1 MIRNTALL
9 LAALVLALIVTVAP
23 ALAQDD
29 AAPAVDEPSVNN
41 SFFDTDLRQALAD
54 VAMETGVTLLV
65 DESVS
70 GYLTLDLMDVPLS
83 RALRLMLEPGGFVW
97 KEIEPAL
104 YVVTAPDPNSPSF
117 PLIAVTQVLS
127 LRYVKAEEIVPLLS
141 DRMQVFVRPDLQAQ
155 RLIIEAPER
164 MMPDI
169 IERIQMLDARPGQ
182 VMIEAM
188 VIETSAGALREFD
201 TELATSHFGVS
212 ASGGILRYES
222 IPQVTSGSTNG
233 NGTISPSPGN
243 IILGLRWLLSNNK
256 AQMRACPRIVALDG
270 EEALIEVGTEQYFSI
285 LTGSA
290 AYAYTRLEKIDATI
304 SLQIQPRII
313 AETGEVHCIIKPN
326 VSDVAGTGEGGL
338 PVITVRR
345 AESTVR
351 LTDGEAV
358 MIGGLIEDQ
367 TTVRK
372 SEVPLLSDIPLVGEL
387 FKSTRKTHEQRE
399 IVILIAPHILDEGGQ
414 TTGPLLG
421 DALLGAAQ
429 SEEPPTEASDAE
441 ETEADEGTRRRRPAP
456 TPSTPRP
463 RRAP

>member
-1 MIRNTALL
+1 MVFITPLVCHAQEAEQPDATAVE
-9 LAALVLALIVTVAP
+9 APEEGATDDPLVT
-23 ALAQDD
+23 
-29 AAPAVDEPSVNN
+29 N
-41 SFFDTDLRQALAD
+41 SFWETDLRQALGDTAMAAGVSIIAD
-54 VAMETGVTLLV
+54 DTVA
-65 DESVS
+65 
-70 GYLTLDLMDVPLS
+70 GYITLDLVDVPLS
-83 RALRLMLEPGGFVW
+83 EALERMLVAGGFVY
-97 KEIEPAL
+97 ARAADGTYL
-104 YVVTAPDPNSPSF
+104 VTSADPQAPLF
-117 PLIAVTQVLS
+117 AAV
-127 LRYVKAEEIVPLLS
+127 AETRIVPLHYTTAEQIGPLLPERVRQFILP
-141 DRMQVFVRPDLQAQ
+141 DPQGHRMVV
-155 RLIIEAPER
+155 EAPER

-169 IERIQMLDARPGQ
+169 VERIQMLDARPGQ

-313 AETGEVHCIIKPN
+313 ADTGEVHCVIKPN

-429 SEEPPTEASDAE
+429 SEEPPAEASDAE
-441 ETEADEGTRRRRPAP
+441 DAEADEAARRRRPAP
-456 TPSTPRP
+456 TPPTPRP

>member
-1 MIRNTALL
+1 MIRNTTAL
-9 LAALVLALIVTVAP
+9 LAALVLALMAAVAP
-23 ALAQDD
+23 AFAQDV
-29 AAPAVDEPSVNN
+29 APAAGTVDEPKVNN

-54 VAMETGVTLLV
+54 VAMETSVTLLV

-117 PLIAVTQVLS
+117 PLIAETQALS
-127 LRYVKAEEIVPLLS
+127 LRYMKADQIVALLPK
-141 DRMQVFVRPDLQAQ
+141 RMQVFVNPDTAAH

-169 IERIQMLDARPGQ
+169 IERIQILDARPGQ

-188 VIETSAGALREFD
+188 VIETNAGALREFD

-222 IPQVTSGSTNG
+222 IPRVTTSSSDNV
-233 NGTISPSPGN
+233 TISPSPGN
-243 IILGLRWLLSNNK
+243 ILLGLRWLLANNK

-313 AETGEVHCIIKPN
+313 AETGEVHCTIKPN

-372 SEVPLLSDIPLVGEL
+372 SEVPLLSGIPLVGEL
-387 FKSTRKTHEQRE
+387 FKSTRRTHEQRE

-414 TTGPLLG
+414 TSGPLLG
-421 DALLGAAQ
+421 DALLGAEGAPA
-429 SEEPPTEASDAE
+429 SAEAE
-441 ETEADEGTRRRRPAP
+441 GPEALEDRPAQRTRP
-456 TPSTPRP
+456 TPRP
-463 RRAP
+463 RRP